1 MGNSTKC
8 RADSLP
14 EGIFE
19 GHRSS
24 LPLRWHR
31 WTRLLLV
38 SLLLTWS
45 CDSGGP
51 SGPDPDDAI
60 ASVTVTPSQ
69 ATVDIGSSTQLNATV
84 RNGRGETMTTSVS
97 WSSAASAV
105 ATVNSSGLVT
115 GVTEGNS
122 TITASAGG
130 RSGTATVTV
139 NDPSPPQ
146 QPSNVV
152 ATPVSDTEMDVTW
165 TDNSNNEDEFRIER
179 EEVVSGAPS
188 SQGASLNT
196 FSQVG
201 TVGANVTTF
210 RDTGLEAGHS
220 YRFRVLA
227 CKANGCSATSPESE
241 TGTTWPALVLV
252 TTELTAG
259 VVGTAYSATLE
270 ATGGDATYT
279 WSITSGSLPAGLR
292 IPTEEA
298 HPFQSKRPTHSNR
311 RGPPIPTEEA
321 HPFRGKRPTRSEG

>member
-1 MGNSTKC
+1 
-8 RADSLP
+8 
-14 EGIFE
+14 
-19 GHRSS
+19 
-24 LPLRWHR
+24 
-31 WTRLLLV
+31 
-38 SLLLTWS
+38 
-45 CDSGGP
+45 
-51 SGPDPDDAI
+51 
-60 ASVTVTPSQ
+60 
-69 ATVDIGSSTQLNATV
+69 
-84 RNGRGETMTTSVS
+84 MTTSVS

-146 QPSNVV
+146 QPSDVV
-152 ATPVSDTEMDVTW
+152 AIPVSNTEMDVTW

-227 CKANGCSATSPESE
+227 CKANGCSATSPVSE

-279 WSITSGSLPAGLR
+279 WSITSGSLPAGLSFETSGGV
-292 IPTEEA
+292 ISGTPTTAGSSTFTVEVTSGGQTA
-298 HPFQSKRPTHSNR
+298 QQALTITVN
-311 RGPPIPTEEA
+311 GTPPEITTTSLPGGTVGTA
-321 HPFRGKRPTRSEG
+321 YSQTVAATG